1 MNHTGARGVPSWAAA
16 ANGRVPPSAV
26 TKADDDAL
34 ESGAGVGVW
43 GMMAIVP
50 NSAAPD
56 SIGLLVVLTH
66 LTAGHRDLDLDVLE
80 QLSVGAHSV
89 AARVLEAGPGV
100 HGAVVLATCNRFEV
114 YLDVPT
120 PQDGGDGRGAKG
132 GPALSAAAATERAV
146 AAAHTRVVDVVTATS
161 GLPPVQVAAALGL
174 DPLVGEDTVR
184 HLFTVAAG
192 LDSMVVG
199 EREVSGQVRRAL
211 ATARADG
218 TTSAGLEALFQ
229 TAARVARTV
238 GRRTGLGGAGRS
250 VVSVALDLAAAQL
263 AAAGRDLAEARVLL
277 VGTGSY
283 AGASLS
289 ALHAR
294 GVRDVAVHSPSGRA
308 RQFAAHRAV
317 TAVEPAD
324 LADRLTSTDVVVS
337 CSGTLGPVID
347 RDVVLAARAGGA
359 GPSVVVDLALRHDV
373 DPAVADLPGVRL
385 IDLAAVAAHAPAVV
399 TPAVRDGVAVVEA
412 ETAQFLAAAA
422 EREAAPAVRALREYV
437 WRLVE
442 AEVARAGG
450 DERAE
455 RAVRRLAAAVLHGPM
470 SRARELA
477 REGRADELAHA
488 LEVLGLAPTD
498 VGR

>member
-1 MNHTGARGVPSWAAA
+1 
-16 ANGRVPPSAV
+16 
-26 TKADDDAL
+26 
-34 ESGAGVGVW
+34 
-43 GMMAIVP
+43 MAIVP

-56 SIGLLVVLTH
+56 SIGVLVVLTH

-89 AARVLEAGPGV
+89 AARVLEAGPGID
-100 HGAVVLATCNRFEV
+100 GAVVLATCNRFEV

-120 PQDGGDGRGAKG
+120 PRGAPD
-132 GPALSAAAATERAV
+132 GPQLSEAVATQRAV
-146 AAAHTRVVDVVTATS
+146 AAAHTRVVDVVTTTS

-174 DPLVGEDTVR
+174 DPSVGEDTVR

-238 GRRTGLGGAGRS
+238 GRRTGLGSAGRS
-250 VVSVALDLAAAQL
+250 VVSVALDLAASDL
-263 AAAGRDLAEARVLL
+263 AAAGRDLAGASVLI

-317 TAVEPAD
+317 TAVDPAD
-324 LADRLTSTDVVVS
+324 LPARLAATDVVVS

-347 RDVVLAARAGGA
+347 RDAVVAARTDGA

-385 IDLAAVAAHAPAVV
+385 IDLATVAQHAPALV
-399 TPAVRDGVAVVEA
+399 TPAVRDGLGVVEE
-412 ETAQFLAAAA
+412 ETSRFLAAAA
-422 EREAAPAVRALREYV
+422 ERDAAPAVRALRNHVE
-437 WRLVE
+437 RLVD
-442 AEVARAGG
+442 AELARAGD
-450 DERAE
+450 DELAA
-455 RAVRRLAAAVLHGPM
+455 RAVRHLAAAVLHGPM

-477 REGRADELAHA
+477 RQGRADELTHA
-488 LEVLGLAPTD
+488 LEVLGLVPGGTPD
-498 VGR
+498 R